1 MPTYVYKHP
10 DSGDRIELTMTVS
23 EMCAREHGGRIWE
36 NGEWYERD
44 LEAEHGAPTGGCAS
58 WPMRSD
64 AAGVHPSQAGEAYQH
79 SVSIGVPTT
88 FDQRTGQAIFTD
100 RIHRKRYLAAR
111 GFIDRN
117 AGYGD

>member
-1 MPTYVYKHP
+1 MPTYIYTDKNGTNHE
-10 DSGDRIELTMTVS
+10 IFMTVAQM
-23 EMCAREHGGRIWE
+23 EQHEQ
-36 NGEWYERD
+36 NGFLFHEGSWLKRN
-44 LEAEHGAPTGGCAS
+44 LEAEHAPAQSGCAS
-58 WPMRSD
+58 WPMKSD

-79 SVSIGVPTT
+79 SVSLGVPTT

-100 RIHRKRYLAAR
+100 RAHRKRYLAAR